1 MSRRRT
7 SQGDETRP
15 ALQALIDR
23 VQASYEAE
31 SPAHDFSH
39 LQRVARLSVQ
49 LVRSE
54 GGNLDVVVAA
64 SYLHDLHRSE
74 ERVRGHRV
82 PVQECDAS
90 ARRLLEEAGLP
101 ERLYE
106 PILAAV
112 HYTDAYSFAPGGRAP
127 AALECQ
133 IVRDADNL
141 DAMGAIGVAR
151 AFVYGGKLE
160 EPLWDPTVPME
171 AGPYRSGAYCPSVL
185 HHFQDKLL
193 RLRDD
198 MGTTTGRRE
207 AESRHRFMLTYLRRF
222 QREWGAA
229 TGYDA

>member
-7 SQGDETRP
+7 SPGDA
-15 ALQALIDR
+15 ALRALVER
-23 VQASYEAE
+23 VQESYEAE
-31 SPAHDFSH
+31 SPAHDFAH
-39 LQRVARLSVQ
+39 LQRVARLA
-49 LVRSE
+49 VRLARVE
-54 GGNLDVVVAA
+54 GGVLDVVVAA

-74 ERVRGHRV
+74 ERVRGYRV
-82 PVQECDAS
+82 PVKECDAS
-90 ARRLLEEAGLP
+90 ALRLLEEAGLP
-101 ERLYE
+101 ERLHG

-112 HYTDAYSFAPGGRAP
+112 HYTDAYTFAPGGRVP

-141 DAMGAIGVAR
+141 DALGAIGVAR

-171 AGPYRSGAYCPSVL
+171 PGPYRAGAHCPSVL

-193 RLRDD
+193 RLHED
-198 MGTTTGRRE
+198 MDTATGRRE
-207 AESRHRFMLTYLRRF
+207 AESRHRFMLTYMRQF

-229 TGYDA
+229 AGDDA